1 MEKINIVVCSDDV
14 EYKVA
19 IKNKI
24 VRDECAIIGYADI
37 DKSAGVRIRGFVPD
51 VVAFL
56 LDSRDIDESFMNFVE
71 ELKLSSIGATPI
83 ILTDKVTVEIVNM
96 AAQAGVRQ
104 VMDISVGGENLCDNI
119 IKLVEKERKYNTS
132 AIVERKTRSKVYA
145 FFSGKG
151 GVGKTTLCTSTGVSL
166 AMQGKKTLLVDLDL
180 QFGDADMALDL
191 SPSESIAD
199 LSRDSSGVSIDNL
212 TSCCINHSSG
222 LSLLPSP
229 VSPELAEYV
238 TSASVKSILDV
249 ARNYYEYILI
259 DCGCAITDPVITAL
273 ESSDEIFI
281 VYDINILSLKRA
293 KTSMNVLQQLNQSDK
308 AKLVINKN
316 AKKNNVKIS
325 DFENLLGIPAY
336 AVISEDFKNINA
348 SLNNGNPVTIY
359 KPRCVVSK
367 DLSAFADKII
377 MEREGE
383 VAVQNNKKNKKSKRK
398 IK

>member
-1 MEKINIVVCSDDV
+1 M
-14 EYKVA
+14 
-19 IKNKI
+19 
-24 VRDECAIIGYADI
+24 
-37 DKSAGVRIRGFVPD
+37 
-51 VVAFL
+51 
-56 LDSRDIDESFMNFVE
+56 
-71 ELKLSSIGATPI
+71 
-83 ILTDKVTVEIVNM
+83 
-96 AAQAGVRQ
+96 
-104 VMDISVGGENLCDNI
+104 
-119 IKLVEKERKYNTS
+119 
-132 AIVERKTRSKVYA
+132 
-145 FFSGKG
+145 
-151 GVGKTTLCTSTGVSL
+151 
-166 AMQGKKTLLVDLDL
+166 
-180 QFGDADMALDL
+180 
-191 SPSESIAD
+191 
-199 LSRDSSGVSIDNL
+199 
-212 TSCCINHSSG
+212 
-222 LSLLPSP
+222 
-229 VSPELAEYV
+229 
-238 TSASVKSILDV
+238 
-249 ARNYYEYILI
+249 LI

-273 ESSDEIFI
+273 ESSDDIFI

-325 DFENLLGIPAY
+325 DFENLLSIPAY

>member
-1 MEKINIVVCSDDV
+1 MEKINIVVCSNNT

-19 IKNKI
+19 VKNKI
-24 VRDECAIIGYADI
+24 VDENYSIIGYSEIENGA
-37 DKSAGVRIRGFVPD
+37 KTRIHGFVPD

-56 LDSRDIDESFMNFVE
+56 LDSDEIDSSFLDFVE
-71 ELKLSSIGATPI
+71 DLNLNSIGACAV
-83 ILTDKVTVEIVNM
+83 ILTNRISVDLVNS
-96 AAQAGVRQ
+96 AAQVGVRQ
-104 VMDISVGGENLCDNI
+104 VMDISIGGEDFCKNI
-119 IKLVEKERKYNTS
+119 SKIVSKERKLSQSVN
-132 AIVERKTRSKVYA
+132 IDRKVRSMVYA

-151 GVGKTTLCTSTGVSL
+151 GVGKTTICTNTAVSL
-166 AMQGKKTLLVDLDL
+166 ASRGKKTLLIDLDL

-191 SPSESIAD
+191 NPTESIAD

-212 TSCCINHSSG
+212 TSCCVNHSSG

-249 ARNYYEYILI
+249 ARNYYEYVLI

-273 ESSDEIFI
+273 ESSDDIFI

-325 DFENLLGIPAY
+325 DFENLLSIPAY